1 MKSHTTKA
9 RVEILIGEAALA
21 LFDEKASVS
30 WTGILRKLEAQ
41 LSAEHDESRVEVF
54 KMAIEDIRTEI
65 NRRGSDR
72 DSDNEVQSATASEDS
87 DRTSR
92 H

>member
-1 MKSHTTKA
+1 
-9 RVEILIGEAALA
+9 
-21 LFDEKASVS
+21 
-30 WTGILRKLEAQ
+30 
-41 LSAEHDESRVEVF
+41 VEVF